1 MKRRTRPAVLR
12 TAPCHWGKMFLKEA
26 KIVLKE
32 KEETTARFQAK
43 GGLSR
48 PRGCSESPCGAG
60 AVPKLPK
67 PYKFP
72 TFPKITKLLKP
83 PKPCRLSKLPKT

>member
-32 KEETTARFQAK
+32 EEETTARFQAM

-60 AVPKLPK
+60 AVPTGGPQTSQTIQI
-67 PYKFP
+67 PY
-72 TFPKITKLLKP
+72 T
-83 PKPCRLSKLPKT
+83 SKNNQTTQTTETM